1 MPEECHQDAQGCGLD
16 RSDSVNSTNFV
27 VNIMYRLMVY
37 RLIFFF
43 FKFLEISSRKDTGL
57 DFIKLVSAWCFV
69 L

>member
-37 RLIFFF
+37 RLIYIFFLSF
-43 FKFLEISSRKDTGL
+43 WRFLLGKI
-57 DFIKLVSAWCFV
+57 LV
-69 L
+69 LILLN